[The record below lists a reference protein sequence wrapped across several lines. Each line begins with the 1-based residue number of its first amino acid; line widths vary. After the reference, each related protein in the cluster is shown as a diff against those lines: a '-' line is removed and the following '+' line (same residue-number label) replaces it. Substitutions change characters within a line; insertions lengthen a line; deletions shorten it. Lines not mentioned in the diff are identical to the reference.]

1 MTLSEPNNEDKIE
14 EQDSDSEEIDLSQ
27 MEFYT
32 TSDSEYIASA
42 FYALNAVN
50 DIDTAIM
57 SKEDERRINRI
68 KKKSLK
74 IIDQCISDLYDELFD
89 DGEEK
94 PQP

>member
-1 MTLSEPNNEDKIE
+1 MTSSEQNKPEEIE
-14 EQDSDSEEIDLSQ
+14 SEEVDFS
-27 MEFYT
+27 EFEFAT
-32 TSDSEYIASA
+32 TTAAEYISSA

-50 DIDTAIM
+50 EIDTAIV
-57 SKEDERRINRI
+57 SREDERRINRI

-74 IIDQCISDLYDELFD
+74 IIDQCISDLYDEMFD